1 MEVQVGWPKLLK
13 MGAKMVGHKFQQ
25 YRLATGHTVVLDT
38 NYGQVRGL
46 QRKTLYDEEL
56 YFAFEGI
63 PYAKPPVG
71 ELRFKAPQLPEPWQG
86 VLNCTTYRS
95 KPLQRNM
102 ILGIVEGSEDCLHL
116 NVYAKTLKS
125 EKPLPV
131 IVWIYG
137 GGFQKG
143 EASRD
148 IYSPDYFMKQSVVF
162 VTINYRLGA
171 LGFLSLRDPKLD
183 VPGNAGLKD
192 QVMALRWI
200 SQNIAHFNGDANNI
214 TLMGESA
221 GAASVHVM
229 MTTEQTRGL
238 FHKAILQSGC
248 ALSEWAES
256 PDRQWAFRL
265 AKKLGYKGDEKDAD
279 VLGFLSRVSPQ
290 KIATCD
296 QDIITQDEVRSFLL
310 FAFGPVVE
318 PYESEHCVVPRRHK
332 ELLAGAWGNDIPIIM
347 GGNSFEGLFSY
358 QILRGDPW
366 VMKNF
371 HNILPREVSEASSQ
385 EERDLLVRRLKEVYF
400 NNGDQQTMDMFEAL
414 NIFSHRQIWHDM
426 HRLALARRTYAP
438 SKSTYLYRF
447 DFDSPHFNQFR
458 WLVCGNRVR
467 GVSHGDD
474 LSYLFYNV
482 ISSKLEKSSKEY
494 QTIERMVGMWT
505 SFAAKGDPNCEEIG
519 DAKWEPLQPMES
531 GVEQCFNISHD
542 LEMLELPEAD
552 SLALWDT
559 FYPKEAL
566 FYMEVNVEWPK
577 LLKMGAKMVGHKFQQ
592 YRLATGEKVV
602 LDTKY
607 GLVQGLQRKT
617 LYDEELYFAFEGIPY
632 AKPPVGELRFKAPQ
646 PPEPWQGVLNCTT
659 YRSKPLQRN
668 MVLGIVEGSED
679 CLHLNVYAKTL
690 KSEKPLPVIVWIYG
704 GGFQKGEASRDIYSP
719 DYFMK
724 QSVVFVT
731 INYRLGALGFLS
743 LKDSSLD
750 VPGNAGLKDQVL
762 ALRWISQNIAHFNGD
777 PNNITLMGES
787 AGAASVHVM
796 MTTEQTRGLFHK
808 AILQSGCALNEWAE
822 CPDRNWAFRLAQS
835 LGYKGG
841 EKEADVLCFL
851 RSASA
856 RKMASADQDLV
867 TLEEMRS
874 FLLFSFAPVVEPYET
889 DHCVVPRRQ
898 KDLLSEAWG
907 NQIPVIMGG
916 NSFEGL
922 FSYQV
927 AKSDP
932 WCLNNFQYILPRE
945 IKETANHKELDI
957 LVRRLKKHYFNNE
970 LHESM
975 DLFEALNIFSHR
987 QIWHDMHRLALARR
1001 TYASHTPTY
1010 LYRFDFDSP
1019 HFNQFRWLVC
1029 GDSVRGVSHAD
1040 ELSYLFYNIIASKL
1054 DKSSKEYQT
1063 IERMVGMWTSFAA
1076 TGNPNCREM
1085 GNAKWEPLQ
1094 PMESGVEQCFNISK
1108 ELDMRELPEAKALAV
1123 WDSFYS
1129 KEDLY

>member
-1 MEVQVGWPKLLK
+1 
-13 MGAKMVGHKFQQ
+13 MVGHKFQQ

-265 AKKLGYKGDEKDAD
+265 AKKLGYKGVEKDAD

-494 QTIERMVGMWT
+494 RTIERMVGMWT

-559 FYPKEAL
+559 FYSKEAL
-566 FYMEVNVEWPK
+566 F
-577 LLKMGAKMVGHKFQQ
+577 
-592 YRLATGEKVV
+592 
-602 LDTKY
+602 
-607 GLVQGLQRKT
+607 
-617 LYDEELYFAFEGIPY
+617 
-632 AKPPVGELRFKAPQ
+632 
-646 PPEPWQGVLNCTT
+646 
-659 YRSKPLQRN
+659 
-668 MVLGIVEGSED
+668 
-679 CLHLNVYAKTL
+679 
-690 KSEKPLPVIVWIYG
+690 
-704 GGFQKGEASRDIYSP
+704 
-719 DYFMK
+719 
-724 QSVVFVT
+724 
-731 INYRLGALGFLS
+731 
-743 LKDSSLD
+743 
-750 VPGNAGLKDQVL
+750 
-762 ALRWISQNIAHFNGD
+762 
-777 PNNITLMGES
+777 
-787 AGAASVHVM
+787 
-796 MTTEQTRGLFHK
+796 
-808 AILQSGCALNEWAE
+808 
-822 CPDRNWAFRLAQS
+822 
-835 LGYKGG
+835 
-841 EKEADVLCFL
+841 
-851 RSASA
+851 
-856 RKMASADQDLV
+856 
-867 TLEEMRS
+867 
-874 FLLFSFAPVVEPYET
+874 
-889 DHCVVPRRQ
+889 
-898 KDLLSEAWG
+898 
-907 NQIPVIMGG
+907 
-916 NSFEGL
+916 
-922 FSYQV
+922 
-927 AKSDP
+927 
-932 WCLNNFQYILPRE
+932 
-945 IKETANHKELDI
+945 
-957 LVRRLKKHYFNNE
+957 
-970 LHESM
+970 
-975 DLFEALNIFSHR
+975 
-987 QIWHDMHRLALARR
+987 
-1001 TYASHTPTY
+1001 
-1010 LYRFDFDSP
+1010 
-1019 HFNQFRWLVC
+1019 
-1029 GDSVRGVSHAD
+1029 
-1040 ELSYLFYNIIASKL
+1040 
-1054 DKSSKEYQT
+1054 
-1063 IERMVGMWTSFAA
+1063 
-1076 TGNPNCREM
+1076 
-1085 GNAKWEPLQ
+1085 
-1094 PMESGVEQCFNISK
+1094 
-1108 ELDMRELPEAKALAV
+1108 
-1123 WDSFYS
+1123 
-1129 KEDLY
+1129 